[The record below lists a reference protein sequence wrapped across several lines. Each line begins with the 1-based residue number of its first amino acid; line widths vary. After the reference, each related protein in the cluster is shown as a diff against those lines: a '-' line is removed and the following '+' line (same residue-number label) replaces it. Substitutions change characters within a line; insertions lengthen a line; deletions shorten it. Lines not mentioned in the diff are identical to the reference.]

1 MAVGREQVRQ
11 GRGLIVPAMVVFW
24 LVGYWAPWLP
34 PGSSTAWLALS
45 AWGAAHGLHSLE
57 SSSKIVT
64 IAVTLCAVLGA
75 TLRLIYIAPQRSRL
89 AARQL
94 GLFATCAPLC
104 VVMPLGGAVFFVA
117 ALLVLAVAGWIVGSP
132 ARAEDPLSQRLLR
145 ESFTV
150 LAAVCF
156 LTMSWQY
163 NAQWLMRGLLIAA
176 GTALL
181 ARAALPL
188 RSSASL

>member
-1 MAVGREQVRQ
+1 MADRRDHVRHWTA
-11 GRGLIVPAMVVFW
+11 LDVPVLVVCW
-24 LVGYWAPWLP
+24 LVGYLAPWLP
-34 PGSSTAWLALS
+34 HGSGTAWLTLS
-45 AWGAAHGLHSLE
+45 AWGAHSLHGLE
-57 SSSKIVT
+57 ASSKTVT
-64 IAVTLCAVLGA
+64 IAVTFCAVLGA
-75 TLRLIYIAPQRSRL
+75 ILRLISIAGQQSRL

-94 GLFATCAPLC
+94 GLFATCVPLC
-104 VVMPLGGAVFFVA
+104 VVMPSWGAAFFVT
-117 ALLVLAVAGWIVGSP
+117 ALFIVTATGWALGSSP
-132 ARAEDPLSQRLLR
+132 MREQPLPQRLLR
-145 ESFTV
+145 ESFAV

-188 RSSASL
+188 RRSAGAT